1 MAQDVVGGCDV
12 EKELRHAESNE
23 KGFASKFS
31 LRAIAEGENHLL
43 FSGTVDL
50 SRPQAPDKFYR
61 GRDTRLEFG
70 DVRFDI
76 RKSGI

>member
-1 MAQDVVGGCDV
+1 MAQDAVGGCDV
-12 EKELRHAESNE
+12 EKELRQ
-23 KGFASKFS
+23 KGFAGRFP
-31 LRAIAEGENHLL
+31 LRAIAKGENHFLVA
-43 FSGTVDL
+43 GTVD
-50 SRPQAPDKFYR
+50 RCGPQAPDEFYR